1 MGVSLSSPYRS
12 CRRWPLL
19 IYRLVGK
26 ALAPLDGLTR
36 QIRERTAEDLAR
48 PLELPDSG
56 DEVAELA
63 RAFNQMSWRLNQA
76 FVLQKNFSHNAAH
89 EFRAPLAILKARIGL
104 FRKKQDFQP
113 QATLKFLGILES
125 EADRLSAVVGSLLGC
140 YISSSRVQ
148 FLMENPMTKFM
159 GASKSHP
166 PKKPVH
172 TEPIIH

>member
-104 FRKKQDFQP
+104 F
-113 QATLKFLGILES
+113 
-125 EADRLSAVVGSLLGC
+125 
-140 YISSSRVQ
+140 
-148 FLMENPMTKFM
+148 
-159 GASKSHP
+159 
-166 PKKPVH
+166 
-172 TEPIIH
+172 